1 MDKLR
6 ALEYFVAA
14 AHAHSLSGAAREL
27 EVSVPAVAKLVS
39 SLERSLGVR
48 LFERKAQGLALTASG
63 EAYLEACRPLLEQLR
78 EVDEQI
84 SASITRARGE
94 IVVGVQPVLA
104 QRCLAPALPHWH
116 AQYPDIRVDVRDF
129 TRFTDEQ
136 MDGVDVFLVL
146 GWPQRDDLVHRRIA
160 TGRFRVCAA
169 PQYWAARGMPEHPR
183 DLVNHDCV
191 LFRNVDGIVMDLWT
205 FARGEE
211 RASITAKPW
220 LVTSNESRETA
231 IAAVRAG
238 GGVGRF
244 IDFADDHDLHT
255 GALVPALTDWEVTEV
270 PPVNLLY
277 RPSVR
282 RIPRVRL
289 FLEFVVSVFGDIEAA
304 RDRRRPATGR
314 PDWLRSRYRRSSG
327 MLAGG
332 RSGD

>member
-14 AHAHSLSGAAREL
+14 ARARSLSGAAREL
-27 EVSVPAVAKLVS
+27 EVSVPAIAKLVS

-48 LFERKAQGLALTASG
+48 LFERTAQGLALTASG
-63 EAYLEACRPLLEQLR
+63 EAYLDACQPLLAQLR

-84 SASITRARGE
+84 SASTTRARGD
-94 IVVGVQPVLA
+94 IVVGIQPVLA
-104 QRCLAPALPHWH
+104 QHCIAPALPHLH
-116 AQYPDIRVDVRDF
+116 AQHPDIRIDVRDF
-129 TRFTDEQ
+129 TRFTEEQ

-146 GWPQRDDLVHRRIA
+146 GWPQPGDLVHRRIA

-169 PQYWAARGMPEHPR
+169 PEYWAARGMPEHPR
-183 DLVNHDCV
+183 DLANHDCV
-191 LFRNVDGIVMDLWT
+191 LFRSVDGIVMDLWT

-211 RASITAKPW
+211 RMAVSVRPW
-220 LVTSNESRETA
+220 MVTSNSGREAA

-244 IDFADDHDLHT
+244 VDFANDYDLHT
-255 GALVPALTDWEVTEV
+255 GALVPALTDWEGTDV

-289 FLEFVVSVFGDIEAA
+289 FMEFVVGVFRDIEAA
-304 RDRRRPATGR
+304 RDRQIAATAR
-314 PDWLRSRYRRSSG
+314 PDWLRSRYRRASG
-327 MLAGG
+327 VLTGG
-332 RSGD
+332 RLRD